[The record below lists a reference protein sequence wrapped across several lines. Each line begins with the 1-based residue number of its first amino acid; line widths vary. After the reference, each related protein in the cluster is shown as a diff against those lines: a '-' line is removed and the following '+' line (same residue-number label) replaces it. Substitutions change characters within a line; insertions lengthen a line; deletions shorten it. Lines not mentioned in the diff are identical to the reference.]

1 MNLRHVS
8 RSLLLLFYHQSY
20 LQSSNWR
27 NCHHQSYPVIEFR
40 IPSRKL
46 IKSHTFL
53 LRRYVHH
60 VELNRAL
67 VQLGTKVS
75 YVATKPLVWWHA
87 LVWLLT
93 TQLWERE
100 REDSFMRNRY
110 MFFPSFTRNIPSRKL
125 IKSHT
130 FLSRCYVHHVGL
142 NIAPVQLGTK
152 VSYAAAKPLVWW
164 HALVW
169 LLTTQLCE
177 REREDSFMHNRYM
190 FFHSFT
196 RNISSRKLIKSRTF
210 LSRRYIHHVG
220 LNIAPIQLGTKVSYA
235 AAKPLV

>member
-8 RSLLLLFYHQSY
+8 RSLLLLFYHQTY

-53 LRRYVHH
+53 SRRYVHH

-100 REDSFMRNRY
+100 RERTHLCITGIC
-110 MFFPSFTRNIPSRKL
+110 FFPSFTRNIPSRKL
-125 IKSHT
+125 IKSHI
-130 FLSRCYVHHVGL
+130 FLSRCYVHLVGL
-142 NIAPVQLGTK
+142 NIALVQLGTK

-177 REREDSFMHNRYM
+177 RERERG
-190 FFHSFT
+190 
-196 RNISSRKLIKSRTF
+196 LI
-210 LSRRYIHHVG
+210 
-220 LNIAPIQLGTKVSYA
+220 YA
-235 AAKPLV
+235 